1 MSQILFNAFDRW
13 DADEDLEFL
22 RAMAEE
28 IDAEE
33 AEEHVNN
40 ERVPRTRRYIHRDRE
55 QAGEMLHKHYFCESP
70 KFHDRHVKRRFRMS
84 KDLFLCI
91 INDIIAY
98 DVQPLPRHFEYFKPK
113 IDALGRKSFSTIQKC
128 TSALRQLAYGTAADM
143 FDEYLQMSECTSI
156 VCLDMFCRCVL
167 ELYVDEYLRKP
178 TSSDIARLYSAHEE
192 KHGFKGMLGSID
204 CMYWQWR
211 NCPVAWKGQYTSGH
225 QKHPT
230 IVLEAVASYDTWI
243 WHAFFGDAGA
253 NNDVN
258 VLNQSSLFDDIKNG
272 TAPFAPFTVNGN
284 TYTNGYYLVD
294 GIYPDWATLIKA
306 YLTPTEEPRIKFK
319 RFQESA
325 RKDVERTF
333 GVLQG
338 RFHILQMAGR
348 PQSVNKLRRILYCC
362 VLLHNMIVEDNGF
375 NISWLEEELLNTR
388 EANPNFVRNRS
399 TSRDV
404 RDQEIR
410 DRNIHDQLREDLT
423 QHIWELPPNFRTLNA

>member
-1 MSQILFNAFDRW
+1 MSQILFNAFDKW
-13 DADEDLEFL
+13 DSDDLEDLEFL

-40 ERVPRTRRYIHRDRE
+40 ERVPRSRTYIHRDRE
-55 QAGEMLHKHYFCESP
+55 QAGEI
-70 KFHDRHVKRRFRMS
+70 
-84 KDLFLCI
+84 CI
-91 INDIIAY
+91 
-98 DVQPLPRHFEYFKPK
+98 
-113 IDALGRKSFSTIQKC
+113 
-128 TSALRQLAYGTAADM
+128 
-143 FDEYLQMSECTSI
+143 
-156 VCLDMFCRCVL
+156 L

-178 TSSDIARLYSAHEE
+178 TSSDIARMYSAHEE
-192 KHGFKGMLGSID
+192 KHSFKGMLGSID
-204 CMYWQWR
+204 CMHWQWR

-243 WHAFFGDAGA
+243 WHAFFGTAGA

-272 TAPFAPFTVNGN
+272 TAPFAPFTVNA
-284 TYTNGYYLVD
+284 D

-306 YLTPTEEPRIKFK
+306 YSTPTEEPRIKFK
-319 RFQESA
+319 RFQENA

-333 GVLQG
+333 GVLQ
-338 RFHILQMAGR
+338 
-348 PQSVNKLRRILYCC
+348 
-362 VLLHNMIVEDNGF
+362 VEDNGF

-423 QHIWELPPNFRTLNA
+423 QHIWDLPPNFRTLNA

>member
-1 MSQILFNAFDRW
+1 MSQILFNAFDMW
-13 DADEDLEFL
+13 DSDDLEDLEFL

-40 ERVPRTRRYIHRDRE
+40 ERVPRSRTYIHRDRE
-55 QAGEMLHKHYFCESP
+55 QAGEI
-70 KFHDRHVKRRFRMS
+70 
-84 KDLFLCI
+84 CI
-91 INDIIAY
+91 
-98 DVQPLPRHFEYFKPK
+98 
-113 IDALGRKSFSTIQKC
+113 
-128 TSALRQLAYGTAADM
+128 
-143 FDEYLQMSECTSI
+143 
-156 VCLDMFCRCVL
+156 L

-204 CMYWQWR
+204 CMHWQWR

-230 IVLEAVASYDTWI
+230 IILEVVASYDTWI
-243 WHAFFGDAGA
+243 WHAFFGAAGA

-258 VLNQSSLFDDIKNG
+258 FLNQSSLFNDIKNG
-272 TAPFAPFTVNGN
+272 TAPFAPFTVN
-284 TYTNGYYLVD
+284 
-294 GIYPDWATLIKA
+294 DWATLIKA
-306 YLTPTEEPRIKFK
+306 YSTPTEEPRIKFK

-375 NISWLEEELLNTR
+375 NISWLEEELLNIR
-388 EANPNFVRNRS
+388 EANPNYIRNRS

-423 QHIWELPPNFRTLNA
+423 QHIWDLPPNFRTLNA